1 MTGGNDR
8 PKRKLRPAARIAFA
22 CVTAAG
28 LASTAWHANLV
39 YRNMGPASEFVIDEA
54 RSRAELFAASR
65 TAITEDYANR
75 RIAELVGDCD
85 LATAESYVAVA
96 EAQELSLSADT
107 RQAYDEANGVGARAL
122 CLGTQAGAG
131 FITGDCASA
140 AHIGGA
146 VLSDFLVYGDLRDIT
161 LQSYNYAT
169 GADVDEFILIISA
182 VGLAATAG
190 TYLSAGLAAPARS
203 AVSLVKLAK
212 RSGRLTAKFAGHL
225 TGSLKRVLPA
235 ERVVTVYKSTRF
247 VDLPEALAKNVDKA
261 EMAKLGA
268 VFDDLAAIGKG
279 TDNLTA
285 IRLLKHVETPA
296 DLARMKTV
304 AKVGGRQTLAW
315 SDRFGAN
322 LLKLVKPVAKFTVR
336 TIGELVV
343 VAASAILALV
353 SGLIGFGFKRTA
365 LFGVRRLG
373 FLYRT

>member
-1 MTGGNDR
+1 
-8 PKRKLRPAARIAFA
+8 
-22 CVTAAG
+22 
-28 LASTAWHANLV
+28 
-39 YRNMGPASEFVIDEA
+39 VI
-54 RSRAELFAASR
+54 
-65 TAITEDYANR
+65 
-75 RIAELVGDCD
+75 
-85 LATAESYVAVA
+85 
-96 EAQELSLSADT
+96 
-107 RQAYDEANGVGARAL
+107 
-122 CLGTQAGAG
+122 
-131 FITGDCASA
+131 
-140 AHIGGA
+140 
-146 VLSDFLVYGDLRDIT
+146 SDFLVYGDLRDIT

-182 VGLAATAG
+182 IGLAATAG

-225 TGSLKRVLPA
+225 TGSLKRALPA
-235 ERVVTVYKSTRF
+235 ERIVTVYKSTRF

-261 EMAKLGA
+261 EMAKLGT

-315 SDRFGAN
+315 SDRFGAG

-336 TIGELVV
+336 TIGELVI

-365 LFGVRRLG
+365 LFGVRRFS
-373 FLYRT
+373 FLYRP

>member
-1 MTGGNDR
+1 V
-8 PKRKLRPAARIAFA
+8 ARIAFA
-22 CVTAAG
+22 CVAAAG

-39 YRNMGPASEFVIDEA
+39 YRNLGPTSELVIDEA

-65 TAITEDYANR
+65 VAITEDYANR
-75 RIAELVGDCD
+75 RIAELVEDCD
-85 LATAESYVAVA
+85 VATAESYVAVA
-96 EAQELSLSADT
+96 EAQGLALSADV
-107 RQAYDEANGVGARAL
+107 RQAYDDANGMGARAL

-131 FITGDCASA
+131 FITGEGASA

-161 LQSYNYAT
+161 RQSYNYAT
-169 GADVDEFILIISA
+169 GAEVDEFILSISGI
-182 VGLAATAG
+182 GLAATAG

-212 RSGRLTAKFAGHL
+212 RSGRLTAKFAGYL

-235 ERVVTVYKSTRF
+235 ERIVTVYKSSRF
-247 VDLPEALAKNVDKA
+247 VDLPKSLAKSVDKA
-261 EMAKLGA
+261 EMARLGK

-279 TDNLTA
+279 TDNVTA

-296 DLARMKTV
+296 DLAKMKTV

-315 SDRFGAN
+315 SDRFGSG

-336 TIGELVV
+336 TVGELVF
-343 VAASAILALV
+343 VAASAFLAMI
-353 SGLIGFGFKRTA
+353 SGLVGFGFKRTA
-365 LFGVRRLG
+365 LFGVRRFG
-373 FLYRT
+373 FLYKA